1 MPPSVRKNKTL
12 FKQVINLSIQQIKR
26 KKLSE
31 NLAKKERIKELA
43 NFTIKHERLLAKIN
57 IHTVSDFRTLGAIHS
72 YVRLKKLGIPASIDL
87 LWTFRAAL
95 MDKHVNLLT
104 EKEKS
109 STLIKLNLMLEANG
123 MRKIKG
129 C

>member
-1 MPPSVRKNKTL
+1 
-12 FKQVINLSIQQIKR
+12 
-26 KKLSE
+26 
-31 NLAKKERIKELA
+31 
-43 NFTIKHERLLAKIN
+43 
-57 IHTVSDFRTLGAIHS
+57 
-72 YVRLKKLGIPASIDL
+72 
-87 LWTFRAAL
+87 